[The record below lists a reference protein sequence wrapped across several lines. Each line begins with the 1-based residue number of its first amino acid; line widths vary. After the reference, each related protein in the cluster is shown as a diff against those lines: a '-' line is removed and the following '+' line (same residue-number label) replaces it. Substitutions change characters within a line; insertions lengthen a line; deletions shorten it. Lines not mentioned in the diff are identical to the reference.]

1 MEKIGNNPTP
11 WWPVPNL
18 ARLLSRAW
26 RGLSSRHNDI
36 KKPRETHM
44 NIAVTP
50 ADLPPFKPLPMLPP
64 KTRAEKRADGSWLIA
79 SEYELGPMHRSI
91 PHLLEERAAEHPE
104 RNLIAQREVGPDLK
118 TGAWRFMTYGEA
130 NAKANQVAQA
140 LLDRGMG
147 QGDGVMILSANSIEH
162 MVMMLGA
169 MKAGVPVAPVSVA
182 YSLFSGDH
190 GKLRHVFNLVK
201 PKIVFADHG
210 PLYAKALGVLKDSG
224 VEIVTVVPA
233 PDLEQTSYDSLLQ
246 TNVGPAVAAA
256 METIGHDTIGKY
268 LFTSGST
275 GLPKGV
281 IQTQRMMCAV
291 IAGQESLRS
300 EEPDPNDPPQGLE
313 WMPWNHISAGNI
325 SFNGNLNAGGTVY
338 LDAGKPVP
346 GLFDETI
353 RNLYEVSPIVFGSA
367 PIAFA
372 MLADAMEKDEKLRA
386 SFFRKLKYMG
396 YGGATLSQDISDRLQ
411 ALAIAETGMRIGFTT
426 MYGAT
431 ETQGVTVVSWL
442 TDRVGL
448 IGLPLPGLT
457 LKLVPNGQKLE
468 VRVKGPTVTPGYL
481 NRPDLTAEAFDEE
494 GFYKLGDAAKFVDER
509 DPNQGLVF
517 DGRVT
522 EDFKLSTG
530 TWVSVGTLRTDVLAA
545 ASPLLQDAV
554 IAGQDKHFIG
564 VLAWPNVSAA
574 RGIAGLPADAP
585 VAEVLASGT
594 VRAFLKEHL
603 GAHNKKA
610 GGSSGRIARVILM
623 AEPPS
628 IDGHEITDK
637 GYVNQRA
644 TLERRHA
651 LVEKLYA
658 AAPDDDVIVI

>member
-1 MEKIGNNPTP
+1 MEKIGNNSTP

-50 ADLPPFKPLPMLPP
+50 AALPPFKPLPMLPP

-256 METIGHDTIGKY
+256 METIGHDTLGKY